1 MELVVP
7 VSSLAGGGAFQ
18 AHPNWLARQP
28 RGATGCRLKADEDR
42 TRAGSPV
49 RSAST
54 PSASRLVRGL
64 AVWWGGRL
72 RTRHSASSAE
82 DRGLGPGPV
91 TRLAGR
97 RDHLSPARRAHQ
109 LAGSGGGCRLYSS
122 IGADARLAVRGISP
136 SSLVCRGARRLAW
149 AGADSSLLG
158 SATGPAVSAA
168 SARMGSAPVRRT
180 ESNSSAPCPPA
191 SPASG
196 GARGGCVASPDRVFV
211 VLRSKGGAPS
221 ERESERRL
229 AGARR
234 RDSGWSDL
242 GQFAGSVS
250 SAASPRTIG
259 LVRQRA
265 VFCVVA
271 GSVCRERT
279 AGSSSGK
286 QGAQAPGA
294 RFSSD
299 RLLRAAVLRSHGPF
313 RSARRLAGGQV
324 NGSGAHDP
332 SQLAGQRS
340 QLRGWTD
347 AGAQVPCPACREGAA
362 VNGSSPSV
370 RRRRNPSPLHE
381 LRPGA
386 AHCLVRRATRRSKR
400 LERAPSGDREGR
412 APNPVSCSQLG
423 WEMEP
428 AAESWFPW
436 MTGSLHTDDERAPP
450 SRIPPL
456 GEGQA
461 RWLPRMASSE
471 VPGVGRPDQRIRTSS
486 LAPLAVRYVAR
497 RPPRAA
503 VLPGS
508 PGSDG
513 RSFGAAFRSSDRF
526 ARVRGGRRGTG
537 SLAPL
542 PTSREMT

>member
-1 MELVVP
+1 MVGGTSADETLRLVGGGP
-7 VSSLAGGGAFQ
+7 RLGARPRHPACRETRSPLPGSSRAPACWQRRGLPPLLLHRRRRSARCSRDQSQLSGSPWSQATRMGGRRLQLAGFCD
-18 AHPNWLARQP
+18 WSSRE
-28 RGATGCRLKADEDR
+28 RSV
-42 TRAGSPV
+42 GSN
-49 RSAST
+49 
-54 PSASRLVRGL
+54 
-64 AVWWGGRL
+64 
-72 RTRHSASSAE
+72 
-82 DRGLGPGPV
+82 GLGPG
-91 TRLAGR
+91 
-97 RDHLSPARRAHQ
+97 
-109 LAGSGGGCRLYSS
+109 
-122 IGADARLAVRGISP
+122 
-136 SSLVCRGARRLAW
+136 
-149 AGADSSLLG
+149 
-158 SATGPAVSAA
+158 
-168 SARMGSAPVRRT
+168 
-180 ESNSSAPCPPA
+180 
-191 SPASG
+191 
-196 GARGGCVASPDRVFV
+196 SPDRIQFECT
-211 VLRSKGGAPS
+211 LPTGQSG
-221 ERESERRL
+221 ERRCS
-229 AGARR
+229 R
-234 RDSGWSDL
+234 WMCCV
-242 GQFAGSVS
+242 AGSSVRRPS
-250 SAASPRTIG
+250 IEGRCAIGAGIRASACRRAETRLRVERPGPVRWFGKLRGVHPTIG

-265 VFCVVA
+265 LYCAVA